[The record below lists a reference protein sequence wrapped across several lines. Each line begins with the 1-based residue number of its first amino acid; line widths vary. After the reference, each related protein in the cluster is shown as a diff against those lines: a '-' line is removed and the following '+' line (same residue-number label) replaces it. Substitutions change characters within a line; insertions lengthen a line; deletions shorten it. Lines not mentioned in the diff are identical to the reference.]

1 MGEGGRYGRANTGGG
16 LTTCSIGR
24 SLSSLSDFSKKRSAL
39 VEHLRTH
46 ALRTDGPFR
55 LRSGAVASWYLDARQ
70 TTFDG
75 AGAQA
80 VAAAVLEVLDQRVQ
94 AVGGMTMGADPIAV
108 ATAMSASQSGRP
120 LRSFSIR
127 KEVKSHGAGGR
138 LVGPVTAGDAVAIVE
153 DTTTTGGALLE
164 ALEVAVSSGLQV
176 VQAIALV
183 DRSGDAVRDRMARAG
198 VAYQALITPEDL
210 GVAE

>member
-1 MGEGGRYGRANTGGG
+1 M
-16 LTTCSIGR
+16 
-24 SLSSLSDFSKKRSAL
+24 SSLSDFSKKRRAL
-39 VEHLRTH
+39 VEHLRAH
-46 ALRTDGPFR
+46 GLRTDGPFQ
-55 LRSGAVASWYLDARQ
+55 LRSGVVSSWYLDARQ

-80 VAAAVLEVLDQRVQ
+80 VAAAILEVLDERVQ
-94 AVGGMTMGADPIAV
+94 AVGGMTMGADPIAL
-108 ATAMSASQSGRP
+108 ATAMSATQSGRP
-120 LRSFSIR
+120 MRSFSIR
-127 KEVKSHGAGGR
+127 KEAKSHGAGGR
-138 LVGPVTAGDAVAIVE
+138 LVGPVTAGDAVAVLE

-183 DRSGDAVRDRMARAG
+183 DRSGSAVRDRMSRSG
-198 VAYQALITPEDL
+198 IAYLALITPEDL